1 MKDLLRGF
9 PSAQLLQYMKIDFHS
24 MSVNTV
30 AERWQARDR
39 QLHTLIDKKLT
50 KKILFHYVFWIGIDL
65 ETLFYTAT

>member
-39 QLHTLIDKKLT
+39 QLHTLIDKKLDKET
-50 KKILFHYVFWIGIDL
+50 SFSLFWIGIDL